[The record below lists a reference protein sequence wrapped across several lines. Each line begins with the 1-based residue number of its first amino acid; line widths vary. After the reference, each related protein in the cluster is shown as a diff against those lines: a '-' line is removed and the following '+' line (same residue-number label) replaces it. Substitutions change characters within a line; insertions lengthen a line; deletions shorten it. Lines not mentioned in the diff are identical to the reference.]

1 MALEKFGLTTALQDI
16 GNNMSTPQLRL
27 RCQVQFDEDAGPLAP
42 PLQMAL
48 YRMAQELALN
58 IVKHARG
65 ATAASLELE
74 TMPGWALLRAE
85 DNGAGFATSP
95 ADRPGLGL
103 GLGSIRDR
111 VALLGGQL
119 EIGSAPTGGAYVRI
133 RLPIPASPAP

>member
-27 RCQVQFDEDAGPLAP
+27 RCQVQLDEDAGPLAP
-42 PLQMAL
+42 PLQIAL

-65 ATAASLELE
+65 ATRASLELE

-85 DNGAGFATSP
+85 DNGAGFAASP
-95 ADRPGLGL
+95 ADSPGLGL
-103 GLGSIRDR
+103 RSIRDR

-119 EIGSAPTGGAYVRI
+119 ETGPAPAGGAYVRI
-133 RLPIPASPAP
+133 RIPIPNFPAP